1 MATEIG
7 KESDFCDFNFL
18 RHLDAELPARGK
30 VLTGGS
36 APGSELDTG
45 LTKES
50 QEKSL
55 AIADKVAE
63 LPNIAALFSS
73 PFRKTVETIQPI
85 SVKLQLPLQIV
96 EKALEEQNH
105 GALTGIQAWKD
116 HPSWKE
122 YSKLSRVEKIV
133 SRQAE
138 GSETNCEVIDRVR
151 DFCLKTPPQYLGK
164 SVVCC
169 THDGTMRSL
178 LNLAAIEKIV
188 GPLGNK
194 SSTEAVREIEKGI
207 KIEDAKHF
215 AKGEIF
221 HVRVYP
227 LTGRIEIKNR

>member
-1 MATEIG
+1 MTTEIG
-7 KESDFCDFNFL
+7 HESDFCDFYFL
-18 RHLDAELPARGK
+18 RHLEAELPAMGK

-36 APGSELDTG
+36 APGSDLDTG
-45 LTKES
+45 LTKAS
-50 QEKSL
+50 QEKSQV
-55 AIADKVAE
+55 IADKVAE

-73 PFRKTVETIQPI
+73 PFRKTVETIQPL
-85 SVKLQLPLQIV
+85 SHKLKLPLQIV
-96 EKALEEQNH
+96 EKALDEQNH
-105 GALTGIQAWKD
+105 GVLTGIQAWKE

-122 YSKLSRVEKIV
+122 YSKLSRVEKFV

-151 DFCLKTPPQYLGK
+151 DFCLKTAPHYLGK

-188 GPLGNK
+188 GPLGKK
-194 SSTEAVREIEKGI
+194 SSAEAVRQIPKEI

-215 AKGEIF
+215 GKGEIF
-221 HVRVYP
+221 HTRVYP
-227 LTGRIEIKNR
+227 LAGRIEIL